1 MLAKA
6 ASSRGQWRPREPEFS
21 DNERIRADVES
32 VRVSLQH
39 LEGGHNIFRPPDFD
53 SADFKSKDSGC
64 CAYLAQFQR
73 GSGVAAVDQD
83 R

>member
-1 MLAKA
+1 
-6 ASSRGQWRPREPEFS
+6 
-21 DNERIRADVES
+21 
-32 VRVSLQH
+32 VSLQH

-53 SADFKSKDSGC
+53 GADFKSKGSGC